1 MSSPAT
7 RRIAATTP
15 LIATPE
21 TESPERNELMNFEFA
36 KFINTHSTDYIRMA
50 DQKAAILIT
59 LLSANLLVLVQK
71 AGQYLTEGHSPGLL
85 FLVVLAC
92 VYCTVS
98 LGVAVNVIRPRI
110 FRNAQHGHVFWEDIA
125 AQDKHTYAHSIQAM
139 PVNTMLFE
147 LGEHNHNLAK
157 SALRKYRWLRAGFF
171 MALLSVASSAT
182 LILLTSGV

>member
-1 MSSPAT
+1 MSALAT
-7 RRIAATTP
+7 HRVATTTP
-15 LIATPE
+15 LIPSEPAAAAP
-21 TESPERNELMNFEFA
+21 SQAISFEFA
-36 KFINTHSTDYIRMA
+36 KFVNQNSTDYIRMA

-92 VYCTVS
+92 VYTTVS
-98 LGVAVNVIRPRI
+98 LGVAVNVIRPRL
-110 FRNAQHGHVFWEDIA
+110 FRNAHHGHVFWEDIA
-125 AQDKHTYAHSIQAM
+125 AQPKEQYARGLQQIG
-139 PVNTMLFE
+139 VETMLYE

>member
-1 MSSPAT
+1 MSAPSVH
-7 RRIAATTP
+7 RIAATTP
-15 LIATPE
+15 LIEAPA
-21 TESPERNELMNFEFA
+21 ERNEMMTFEFA

-71 AGQYLTEGHSPGLL
+71 AGQYLSDGHSPGLL
-85 FLVVLAC
+85 FLVVMAC
-92 VYCTVS
+92 IYCTVS

-110 FRNAQHGHVFWEDIA
+110 FKNAKHGHVFWEDIA
-125 AQDKHTYAHSIQAM
+125 AQDKHAYARGIQDLT
-139 PVNTMLFE
+139 VNGMLYE

-157 SALRKYRWLRAGFF
+157 SAMRKYRWLRAGFF
-171 MALLSVASSAT
+171 MALISVASSAT